1 MREHRGHVAQSKM
14 ILVAGIFLL
23 APYKTF
29 AQTAPDTPVIAA
41 VPAAGPETGKQG
53 PTGQG
58 PSGLPLPR
66 FVSLKSDRVNLRAGP
81 GTDYPAAWVFRRAGL
96 PLEVIKEFETWR
108 QVRDA
113 EGTSGWVLQSF
124 LSGRRTALVLP
135 WDVKDGSP
143 PPQVPVMSSDS
154 GSSRTVAV
162 VEAGVIANVHECDS
176 VWCRVTI
183 DTYRGYIEQ
192 KKLWGVYDAEVLK

>member
-1 MREHRGHVAQSKM
+1 MYTLTGIWERLRYFARGLTVVAFGLWLHM
-14 ILVAGIFLL
+14 PL
-23 APYKTF
+23 AVM
-29 AQTAPDTPVIAA
+29 AQETNDKPAL
-41 VPAAGPETGKQG
+41 PAANPL
-53 PTGQG
+53 PSGQG

-81 GTDYPAAWVFRRAGL
+81 GTDYPASWVFRRAGL
-96 PLEVIKEFETWR
+96 PLEITTEFETWR

-135 WDVKDGSP
+135 WDVKEGSP
-143 PPQVPVMSSDS
+143 PTQVPIKSGDS
-154 GSSRTVAV
+154 ASTRTVAV

-176 VWCRVTI
+176 VWCHVTI
-183 DTYRGYIEQ
+183 DAYRGYIEQ
-192 KKLWGVYDAEVLK
+192 KKLWGVYDAEVIR